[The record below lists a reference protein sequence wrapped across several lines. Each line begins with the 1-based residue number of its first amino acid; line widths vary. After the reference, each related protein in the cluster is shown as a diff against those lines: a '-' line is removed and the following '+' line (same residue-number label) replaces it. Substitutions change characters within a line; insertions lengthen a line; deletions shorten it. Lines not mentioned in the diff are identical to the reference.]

1 MKKRIV
7 NLVALLLTVVGAY
20 AQSFTHSLALPKVDS
35 SGLYQ
40 IELPIELFS
49 VCKKNCGDIRI
60 YEAGTKN
67 QNPYILQNSDDAD
80 LRFININIPV
90 DFEVKNKQKNRYEI
104 FIPPFDKISYSE
116 LRFKYSPANKSID
129 EVGVE
134 VFPLL
139 NYKEGANNTEET
151 KMAMEIHPFNDTSF
165 TISHGTLLRGQA
177 TRIVF
182 DNVDANFVITGIT
195 YEKRVENYDVLT
207 KISNLKW
214 EMTENAN
221 QKTSIIKGSF
231 PTTMPIQ
238 KMEIVIDSTGYYNRH
253 GSLQLY
259 TEKPRNLFDDKHR
272 SSFSLNFNQ
281 GNKISVDAENNIA
294 NRFLITINNKDNK
307 PLPIKSITAYA
318 SKLYAI
324 TRLEAGKQYVLMAG
338 NSSIKPPQYDWD
350 YSYNVPKNHHIVA
363 DAALQLTEKSGNTNG
378 ILLWGAVGLCI
389 LVMGGMAF
397 SMIKR
402 TTVE

>member
-7 NLVALLLTVVGAY
+7 NLVALLLAVAGVS
-20 AQSFTHSLALPKVDS
+20 AQSFTHSLDLPKVDS
-35 SGLYQ
+35 SGYYQ
-40 IELPIELFS
+40 IELPVELFS
-49 VCKKNCGDIRI
+49 ICKKNRGDIRI
-60 YEAGTKN
+60 YEASTKN
-67 QNPYILQNSDDAD
+67 QNPYILQTSDNAD
-80 LRFININIPV
+80 LRFINVTIPV

-116 LRFKYSPANKSID
+116 LRFKYSPTNKPINK
-129 EVGVE
+129 VGV
-134 VFPLL
+134 VVLPLL
-139 NYKEGANNTEET
+139 DYKGSTYTEGVKT
-151 KMAMEIHPFNDTSF
+151 AMEIHPFNDTSF

-182 DNVDANFVITGIT
+182 DNVDTDFAITGIT
-195 YEKRVENYDVLT
+195 YQRRVENYDVLT
-207 KISNLKW
+207 KISNLEW
-214 EMTENAN
+214 EMTENAT

-231 PTTMPIQ
+231 PINMPIQ
-238 KMEIVIDSTGYYNRH
+238 KMEIEIDSTGYYNRH

-259 TEKPRNLFDDKHR
+259 TEKPRNLFDDNHR
-272 SSFSLNFNQ
+272 SSFSLDFNQ
-281 GNKISVDAENNIA
+281 GNKISVDAGNNIV

-338 NSSIKPPQYDWD
+338 NSSLKLPQYDWD
-350 YSYNVPKNHHIVA
+350 YSAKVPKDHHIVA
-363 DAALQLTEKSGNTNG
+363 NATLQPTEQNGNTNS
-378 ILLWGAVGLCI
+378 ILLWSAVGLCV

-402 TTVE
+402 TNVE